1 MRDSLYEIY
10 KHTPG
15 AWDPHSLYSILIG
28 GDDRFIGIADA
39 YGSKLAFVNRE
50 LYFFV
55 KNLAQGRAARG
66 ISSESIWKSA
76 CMMTFKDFLFVIK
89 KIRFYFIDF
98 QI

>member
-1 MRDSLYEIY
+1 MGSPFPILHSHMRRYRF
-10 KHTPG
+10 
-15 AWDPHSLYSILIG
+15 PH
-28 GDDRFIGIADA
+28 DRFISIADA